1 MTSFLKGSWFTLAR
15 RGTALH
21 TTTPPHPTTC
31 LSSFR
36 ESCEYSAS
44 FIALQLGRQMND
56 TRNTTEQRREER
68 VFVSPPNLLLRY
80 LRARPPPCHGKRRA
94 PAEIY
99 YIDSLMLSLGG
110 CYEGRPQILLPCH
123 CATCKSDQYQT
134 HVLVN
139 PPPYFRADFTN
150 GRPLRGLCHGLSS
163 GVDHTSRSLAVWS
176 LSKLEGRNRD
186 RGLAVISPR
195 PRPRFYH
202 EEICFGWRVTL

>member
-1 MTSFLKGSWFTLAR
+1 
-15 RGTALH
+15 
-21 TTTPPHPTTC
+21 
-31 LSSFR
+31 
-36 ESCEYSAS
+36 
-44 FIALQLGRQMND
+44 MND
-56 TRNTTEQRREER
+56 TRNTTEQNRGER
-68 VFVSPPNLLLRY
+68 GEGFCESTESTLALPTC
-80 LRARPPPCHGKRRA
+80 PPPCHGKRRA